1 MSESQLTDWQQR
13 LLDYLADYKGDFKFA
28 LPPNRS
34 SYVGFDMASCF
45 GDHTTITLMEMKTEL
60 RDHNPRFIIID
71 EIQPLLGEQ
80 VQKIIDTYGHN
91 KKLKDFVDCEFTMAT
106 LLDETPMIKKNG
118 QMVRRHHPVPST
130 PRRFRK

>member
-1 MSESQLTDWQQR
+1 MTDKTPRYQTLKELLEDRQGIIKQMMTEPLMLGIDWSVSESH
-13 LLDYLADYKGDFKFA
+13 AC
-28 LPPNRS
+28 
-34 SYVGFDMASCF
+34 V
-45 GDHTTITLMEMKTEL
+45 TLMQQL
-60 RDHNPRFIIID
+60 DGPHQPRFIIID
-71 EIQPLLGEQ
+71 EIQPLVGEQ
-80 VQKIIDTYGHN
+80 VQKIMDSYGN